1 MAGETYLTLSGNLT
15 SPPKS
20 GVSRS
25 GVHWTRMRVA
35 SSSRVFDR
43 GTTEW
48 RDGETIFLDV
58 SCWRRLA
65 ENAAATLERGD
76 RVLVIG
82 RLRQRSYED
91 QQGVRH
97 TVMELDADAIGPD
110 LGRVAARLSRPD
122 HADEGDQP
130 DESPES
136 QESPESP
143 VSAPVLEAVP
153 ELAAT

>member
-1 MAGETYLTLSGNLT
+1 MAGETCLTLSGNLT
-15 SPPKS
+15 SAPKT
-20 GVSRS
+20 GVSRT
-25 GVHWTRMRVA
+25 GIPWTRMRVA

-48 RDGETIFLDV
+48 RDGETIFLEV

-65 ENAAATLERGD
+65 ENAATTLERGD

-97 TVMELDADAIGPD
+97 TIMEMDADAIGPD
-110 LGRVAARLSRPD
+110 LSRTPARLLRAERPD
-122 HADEGDQP
+122 PGEQP
-130 DESPES
+130 AASEDATP
-136 QESPESP
+136 
-143 VSAPVLEAVP
+143 APAAVP
-153 ELAAT
+153 EPAVT

>member
-15 SPPKS
+15 SVPKS

-25 GVHWTRMRVA
+25 GVPWTRMRVA

-48 RDGETIFLDV
+48 RDGETIFLEV

-65 ENAAATLERGD
+65 QNAAATLERGD
-76 RVLVIG
+76 RVLIIG

-97 TVMELDADAIGPD
+97 TIMEMDADAIGPD
-110 LGRVAARLSRPD
+110 LGRVAARLVRPARSD
-122 HADEGDQP
+122 QPDQPGQP
-130 DESPES
+130 DESEG
-136 QESPESP
+136 
-143 VSAPVLEAVP
+143 SAPALEVVP
-153 ELAAT
+153 EPAVT